1 MTLSILKILISL
13 GLLVGV
19 LSGLRI
25 VVKHLSVSA
34 EVQRKIIHAS
44 LGLYALTFP
53 WIFTEAWEVAV
64 LCGITI
70 LFMILIRMIPAF
82 YQRWGSSLHSVKRI
96 SWGEIFFA
104 FSVGILFA
112 LKGDQNVFYILP
124 LLILTLSDAA
134 AALVGTVYARSSF
147 RVAEGVKSWE
157 GTTFFFL
164 TSWILSLIVLLTLSD
179 LPRESVALVAM
190 IIALFGALIE
200 AISWRGLDNL
210 FVPIGLFLLLQNL
223 AFLPLSNLLG
233 ISAAF
238 ISILC
243 IGLFAARRMQI
254 DLHAVNTVITA
265 ALFFWIVGGWANLAA
280 PLSVFLIHLWLNR
293 KEKKEDLPVVLSII
307 STALLWYVV
316 SELFNYNTY
325 YVYNLSFAFHLV
337 MLVLLRTE
345 MRKLIPFILT
355 VLSGW
360 MITNI
365 RILYTGGWEPDNIL
379 LSLCALILL
388 SIFAIVIVLTSQN
401 FQTNRWQKQAF
412 AVLAGSSCGI
422 PVTLWLH

>member
-1 MTLSILKILISL
+1 MIPSILKILISI
-13 GLLVGV
+13 GLLVTV
-19 LSGLRI
+19 LGGLRV
-25 VVKHLSVSA
+25 VVKHLNVSA
-34 EVQRKIIHAS
+34 EIQRKIIHAS

-53 WIFTEAWEVAV
+53 WIFTETWEVAV

-70 LFMILIRMIPAF
+70 LLMILIRTSPALHE
-82 YQRWGSSLHSVKRI
+82 QLGSCLHAVKRI

-112 LKGDQNVFYILP
+112 LKGDQNFLYILP
-124 LLILTLSDAA
+124 ILVLTLSDAA

-164 TSWILSLIVLLTLSD
+164 TSD

-200 AISWRGLDNL
+200 ATSWRGLDNL

-254 DLHAVNTVITA
+254 DLHAVNTVITTA
-265 ALFFWIVGGWANLAA
+265 FFFWIVGGWANLAA
-280 PLSVFLIHLWLNR
+280 PLSVFLVHLWLNR
-293 KEKKEDLPVVLSII
+293 REKKEDLPVVLSII
-307 STALLWYVV
+307 STGLFWYVV

-325 YVYNLSFAFHLV
+325 YVYNLSFACHLV

-345 MRKLIPFILT
+345 MRKITPFILT
-355 VLSGW
+355 ILSGW
-360 MITNI
+360 MIANI
-365 RILYTGGWEPDNIL
+365 RILYASGFQSNDIA
-379 LSLCALILL
+379 LSLCALAILV
-388 SIFAIVIVLTSQN
+388 IFATIIVLTNRN
-401 FQTNRWQKQAF
+401 FQTNRWEKQAF

-422 PVTLWLH
+422 PVTLWFH

>member
-1 MTLSILKILISL
+1 MALSILKILISL
-13 GLLVGV
+13 GLLVTV
-19 LSGLRI
+19 LGGLRV
-25 VVKHLSVSA
+25 VVKHLNVSA
-34 EVQRKIIHAS
+34 EIQRKIIHAS

-53 WIFTEAWEVAV
+53 WIFTETWEVTV

-70 LFMILIRMIPAF
+70 LLVILIRTSPALHE
-82 YQRWGSSLHSVKRI
+82 QLGSCLHAVKRI

-112 LKGDQNVFYILP
+112 LKSDQNFLYILP
-124 LLILTLSDAA
+124 ILILTLSDAA

-200 AISWRGLDNL
+200 ATSWRGLDNL

-243 IGLFAARRMQI
+243 AGLFAARRMQL

-265 ALFFWIVGGWANLAA
+265 AFFFWIVGGWANLAA
-280 PLSVFLIHLWLNR
+280 PLSVFLVHLLLSR
-293 KEKKEDLPVVLSII
+293 GEKKEDLPVVLSII
-307 STALLWYVV
+307 STGLFWYVV

-325 YVYNLSFAFHLV
+325 YVYNLSFACHLV

-345 MRKLIPFILT
+345 MHKIIPFILT

-360 MITNI
+360 MIANI
-365 RILYTGGWEPDNIL
+365 RILYVSGFQYNDIV
-379 LSLCALILL
+379 LSLCALAILA
-388 SIFAIVIVLTSQN
+388 IFAAIIVLTNRN
-401 FQTNRWQKQAF
+401 FQTKRWEKQAL
-412 AVLAGSSCGI
+412 AVLTGSSCGI
-422 PVTLWLH
+422 PVTLWFQ

>member
-1 MTLSILKILISL
+1 MALSILKILLSL
-13 GLLVGV
+13 GLLVIV
-19 LSGLRI
+19 LGGLRAL
-25 VVKHLSVSA
+25 VKHLNVSA
-34 EVQRKIIHAS
+34 EIQRKVIHAS

-53 WIFTEAWEVAV
+53 WIFTETWEVTV

-70 LFMILIRMIPAF
+70 LLMILIRTVPVLHE
-82 YQRWGSSLHSVKRI
+82 QLGSCLHAVKRI

-164 TSWILSLIVLLTLSD
+164 TSWILSLIVLLTFSD

-200 AISWRGLDNL
+200 ATSWRGLDNL
-210 FVPIGLFLLLQNL
+210 FVPIGIFLLLQNL

-243 IGLFAARRMQI
+243 MGLFVARRIQI
-254 DLHAVNTVITA
+254 DVHAVNTVITA
-265 ALFFWIVGGWANLAA
+265 AFFFWIVGGWANLAA
-280 PLSVFLIHLWLNR
+280 PLSVFLVHLWLNT

-307 STALLWYVV
+307 GTGLFWYVV

-325 YVYNLSFAFHLV
+325 FVYNLSFACHLI
-337 MLVLLRTE
+337 MLVLLRAE
-345 MRKLIPFILT
+345 MRKLVPFILA
-355 VLSGW
+355 VLTGW
-360 MITNI
+360 MIANI
-365 RILYTGGWEPDNIL
+365 RILYAGGLEPDNIL
-379 LSLCALILL
+379 VSLCALVILF
-388 SIFAIVIVLTSQN
+388 IFATIIALTSRH
-401 FQTNRWQKQAF
+401 FQTNHWPKQAL

-422 PVTLWLH
+422 PVTLWLP